1 MNEPKMPNEPE
12 ASLLQT
18 ESEKKQ
24 AALTNGIVYIFFSV
38 LLGLIIFS
46 DLFDSFITDE
56 LMIELGEDPQAYLA
70 ESDDPW
76 GYLII
81 LGGLLFSIAMTIY
94 SSYLYINTEDSDGK
108 TPTAK
113 KYEREMK
120 QDQLESN
127 AVISGVV
134 GGLAF
139 IGIAILIGNHFYEQ
153 CFDAIYHLGEYK
165 CLSDESVLKNA
176 ECCTTKYSWQAWC
189 CGLPFALIGIGIIGA
204 SLSAEEKI
212 IEHVEV
218 RTPEQ
223 ERRAKFNRKLDQL
236 ISELDNPIDIFGE
249 SLNIIEAS
257 RRREEVI
264 DELVKIGD
272 KKAIGPLIK
281 TAKKSDFYKGRDL
294 LSDTRYSA
302 IEALGKIGDE
312 SAIETLIEALSDQNK
327 DIRGCAAR
335 SLDKLGWD
343 PNL

>member
-1 MNEPKMPNEPE
+1 
-12 ASLLQT
+12 
-18 ESEKKQ
+18 
-24 AALTNGIVYIFFSV
+24 
-38 LLGLIIFS
+38 
-46 DLFDSFITDE
+46 
-56 LMIELGEDPQAYLA
+56 MIELGEDPQAYLA
-70 ESDDPW
+70 ESDDPS

-81 LGGLLFSIAMTIY
+81 LGGLLFSIAMIIY
-94 SSYLYINTEDSDGK
+94 SSYLYINTEDSDEK

-120 QDQLESN
+120 QYQLESN
-127 AVISGVV
+127 
-134 GGLAF
+134 
-139 IGIAILIGNHFYEQ
+139 
-153 CFDAIYHLGEYK
+153 
-165 CLSDESVLKNA
+165 
-176 ECCTTKYSWQAWC
+176 
-189 CGLPFALIGIGIIGA
+189 
-204 SLSAEEKI
+204 
-212 IEHVEV
+212 
-218 RTPEQ
+218 EQ

-343 PNL
+343 PNVTKEKLSSKDGNSLADGIKELNKLKEQGILDDEEFKSAKKKLIEKQ